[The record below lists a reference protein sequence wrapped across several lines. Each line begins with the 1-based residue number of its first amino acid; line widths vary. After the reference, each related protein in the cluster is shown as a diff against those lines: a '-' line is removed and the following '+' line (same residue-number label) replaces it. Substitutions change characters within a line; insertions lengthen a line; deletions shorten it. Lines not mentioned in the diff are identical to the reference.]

1 MFALWTIYVRVYFT
15 SDLLSVM
22 PCYFFMYD
30 QLVLYIVIETFLFS
44 PYNLLKNTIYDIGKD
59 FKEDRG
65 SFLLSSIYKPRSPSI
80 SSSECSENYH
90 IHVQRRSNRMDEDKF
105 ANSISSINVEYAFQ
119 EEQKDQVSK
128 ANDYTNNILQ
138 QCVSNEVPTSSITS
152 SNNMFDIQLSYDID
166 QALDPKE

>member
-1 MFALWTIYVRVYFT
+1 
-15 SDLLSVM
+15 
-22 PCYFFMYD
+22 
-30 QLVLYIVIETFLFS
+30 
-44 PYNLLKNTIYDIGKD
+44 
-59 FKEDRG
+59 
-65 SFLLSSIYKPRSPSI
+65 
-80 SSSECSENYH
+80 
-90 IHVQRRSNRMDEDKF
+90 MDEDKF
-105 ANSISSINVEYAFQ
+105 ANSISSINVEYVFQ